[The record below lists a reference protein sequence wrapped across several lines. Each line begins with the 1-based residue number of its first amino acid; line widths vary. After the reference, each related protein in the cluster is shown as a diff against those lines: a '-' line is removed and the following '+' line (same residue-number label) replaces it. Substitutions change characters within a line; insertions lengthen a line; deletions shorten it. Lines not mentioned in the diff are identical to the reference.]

1 MSDDPHGTQKLDA
14 MQMLMAQLERIERSI
29 ETLPALLERIGALTE
44 STNELEKTLRETSQE
59 LRENDAEQ
67 RREIQSLRLRQ
78 SEISACVAGLSSGL
92 SETRNDVKD
101 NRDRISNVTRMAES
115 SAKLLEDGMT
125 CPSLD
130 AIDDELDTWRPWLAG
145 LRWFLMIAGGILAVA
160 IVGGIL
166 WAVVQSGSLG
176 AM

>member
-1 MSDDPHGTQKLDA
+1 MSDDPHETQNLNA

-29 ETLPALLERIGALTE
+29 ETLPALLARIEALTE
-44 STNELEKTLRETSQE
+44 STNSLEKALRETSQE

-78 SEISACVAGLSSGL
+78 SEISACVAGVSSGL
-92 SETRNDVKD
+92 SDARNDIKG
-101 NRDRISNVTRMAES
+101 NRERIDKVSRVAEG
-115 SAKLLEDGMT
+115 SAKLLDNGMT

-130 AIDDELDTWRPWLAG
+130 AIDDELDSWRPWLAG

-166 WAVVQSGSLG
+166 WAVVQSGSWG
-176 AM
+176 A